1 MSLKAAHTTAGKK
14 IKYLFSS
21 MFNVVAEFE
30 EKIAAYFG
38 APYAVAVDCCTHGIE
53 LCLRLFNVKE
63 ITVPKR
69 TYISIPFLADKLQIS
84 LSWKDEKWVDY
95 YCLTDTSLPLK
106 VIDAA
111 VLWEPASYIAGSY
124 MCVSFQFQKHLSLG
138 RGGVVLTD
146 NAMHAELLKRMSYD
160 GRVPDMPWRE
170 QDIPIV
176 GYHYYMTPETA
187 QMGLE
192 KLPAAIETNPRQ
204 WEIEDWPDVSKMR
217 VFN

>member
-1 MSLKAAHTTAGKK
+1 MALIMVVKK

-21 MFNVVAEFE
+21 MFNVVTEFE

-63 ITVPKR
+63 ITVPRR
-69 TYISIPFLADKLQIS
+69 TYIAIPFLSQKLNIK
-84 LSWKDEKWVDY
+84 LTWKDENWVDY
-95 YCLTDTSLPLK
+95 YCLTDASLPLK
-106 VIDAA
+106 VVDAA
-111 VLWEPASYIAGSY
+111 VLWEPDSYIADSY

-138 RGGVVLTD
+138 RGGVILTD
-146 NAMHAELLKRMSYD
+146 NLMNKELLKRMSYD

-170 QDIPIV
+170 QDIMIV

-187 QMGLE
+187 QLGLE
-192 KLPAAIETNPRQ
+192 KLPAAIETEPRQ
-204 WEIEDWPDVSKMR
+204 WALEDWPDVSKMR
-217 VFN
+217 VFK